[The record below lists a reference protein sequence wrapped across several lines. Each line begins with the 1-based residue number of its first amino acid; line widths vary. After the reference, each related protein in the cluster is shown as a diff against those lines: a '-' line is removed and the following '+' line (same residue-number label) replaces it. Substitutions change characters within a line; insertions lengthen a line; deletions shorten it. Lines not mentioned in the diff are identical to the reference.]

1 MRRLLLLV
9 AVLVFVDTML
19 YAALTPLL
27 PHFAHELG
35 LSKLRAGI
43 LVAAYPAGALVG
55 GLPGGAA
62 AAKLGPRRAVIVG
75 LVGMG
80 LASLGFALADSFWSL
95 FAARFVQGLGSA
107 FTWAG
112 AFSWLLAASPRDRRG
127 QLIGSAMGAAVFGAL
142 FGPVIGAAAALAGR
156 TVIFAALAGLAV
168 VLIAATL
175 RLEPAPIE
183 HPSAAAIGRALRD
196 YRFAAG
202 LGLMALASLLFGIL
216 SVLGPLRL
224 SAAGWGAAAIG
235 AVWLTGAALET
246 VGSPLVGRLIDRRG
260 KLLPVRVA
268 LILSV
273 ALALGLAA
281 GPRPLVYAALIV
293 ISAAAFGVLFTPA
306 FVLIADG
313 AESVA
318 LPQGMA
324 FGFMNAAWAVGAF
337 VGPAAGGAIATATG
351 DWIPFVLGAGL
362 CAAAFALARPASD
375 HVGAAVLVDRLP
387 GDAAGVRG
395 K

>member
-156 TVIFAALAGLAV
+156 TPIFAALAGLAV

-202 LGLMALASLLFGIL
+202 LGLIALASLLFGIL

-268 LILSV
+268 LVLGA

-281 GPRPLVYAALIV
+281 GPQPLVYATLIV

-313 AESVA
+313 AEHVA

-324 FGFMNAAWAVGAF
+324 FGFMNAAWAIGAF

-362 CAAAFALARPASD
+362 CAGAFALARPASD